1 VPRPEGWGGVFSP
14 DARGE
19 LLPTLP
25 VCPPYSARRRLR
37 RTPAAPGSYA
47 TRPREIEPKN
57 FAGPILGNSRSSQRA
72 LLTKYKQRHA
82 NFAAQRRERST
93 EIGQ

>member
-1 VPRPEGWGGVFSP
+1 VPRPGGCGGVFSP

-25 VCPPYSARRRLR
+25 VRHTRHGGGLVGHVRL
-37 RTPAAPGSYA
+37 PGVIQ
-47 TRPREIEPKN
+47 RDPRKIEPKN
-57 FAGPILGNSRSSQRA
+57 FAGPILGNSPSSQRA